1 MVGWLVVNHFL
12 NTPKF
17 HELYA
22 WIERSAQAEGV
33 ELVRKTNVQLAT
45 ELLAS
50 DERPDFVLFWDK
62 DVRLAQL
69 LEAEGLR
76 CFNSARAIEICDDK
90 SLTYSMLAAKSVRQP
105 KTIVVPKAYTA
116 VDWESTGFADAAIEC
131 LGLPLVAKLCFG
143 SFGAQVQLVHDRD
156 QLVRFLDEAG
166 AEPAILQEFIAQS
179 KGRDARIQ
187 VVGGEVA
194 ASMLRTAAEGDFRSN
209 LTNGGTAAAYE
220 PTPAQAAFAI
230 DVCDK
235 LGLDFAGVDIM
246 FGEDDEPIL
255 CEVNSNAHFVNLS
268 NITGIDV
275 GAIIMRYVVRT
286 VVENGKGE

>member
-33 ELVRKTNVQLAT
+33 ELVRKTNVELAT
-45 ELLAS
+45 QLLAS
-50 DERPDFVLFWDK
+50 DERPDFVMFWDK

-69 LEAEGLR
+69 LEARGLR
-76 CFNSARAIEICDDK
+76 CFNSARAIEVCDDK
-90 SLTYSMLAAKSVRQP
+90 ALTYSTLAATGVRQP
-105 KTIVVPKAYTA
+105 KTIVVPKVYAA
-116 VDWESTGFADAAIEC
+116 VDWAGTDFVDQAIGC

-143 SFGAQVQLVHDRD
+143 SFGAQVRLVGDRD
-156 QLVRFLDEAG
+156 ELLRFLGEAG
-166 AEPAILQEFIAQS
+166 SEPAILQEFIAES

-187 VVGGEVA
+187 VVGGEVVA
-194 ASMLRTAAEGDFRSN
+194 AMQRTAAAGDFRSN
-209 LTNGGTAAAYE
+209 LTNGGSAVPYE
-220 PTPAQAAFAI
+220 PTPEQAAFAI

-235 LGLDFAGVDIM
+235 LALDFAGVDIM
-246 FGEDDEPIL
+246 FGEGGAPIL

-275 GAIIMRYVVRT
+275 GAGIMRYVVRAMR
-286 VVENGKGE
+286 